1 MEMMES
7 SKSNATRNLSY
18 LLIGGGIGA
27 TLALLFAPK
36 TGSELR
42 GGISKVT
49 SNGIDK
55 TRETVGQF
63 RESAGNYFENVK
75 DKANDF
81 YNTTADKI
89 SQVAD
94 SVKKLPEQ
102 AEDLIKDKVG
112 QIDEAVEAVQKEYQQ
127 DKSKSAKSYVAYN

>member
-1 MEMMES
+1 MEMIEN
-7 SKSNATRNLSY
+7 SKSDATRNLSY

-36 TGSELR
+36 AGSELR
-42 GGISKVT
+42 GDISKVT

-55 TRETVGQF
+55 TRETVNQV
-63 RESAGNYFENVK
+63 RESAGNYYENVK
-75 DKANDF
+75 DKASEL

-89 SQVAD
+89 GQVAD

-102 AEDLIKDKVG
+102 AEDLIKEKVE
-112 QIDEAVEAVQKEYQQ
+112 QIDEAVEAGQKEYQK
-127 DKSKSAKSYVAYN
+127 DKSKTAKS